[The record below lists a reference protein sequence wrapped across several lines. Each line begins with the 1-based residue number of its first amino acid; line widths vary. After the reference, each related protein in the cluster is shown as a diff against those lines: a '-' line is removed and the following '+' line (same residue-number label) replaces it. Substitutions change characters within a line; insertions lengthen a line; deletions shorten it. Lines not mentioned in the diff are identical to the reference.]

1 MLKKSL
7 KIFWKNILNFFKKIF
22 ETFLEK
28 KSLERS
34 WRKSLKFFWRK
45 SLKKFFKRTLKKFW
59 TKIFENFWKN
69 RWKFWKN
76 LWKFFEKIFENFWN
90 NLWKNLS
97 KKGLNP
103 LEKCFCHHFDLGL
116 GLRRYFSFLVSRRKA
131 PPRKEKI
138 AQYALINFYK
148 QDKKRAVLLLLFI
161 WDRL

>member
-1 MLKKSL
+1 MKIFEKIFENCEKIFEKFLKKSL
-7 KIFWKNILNFFKKIF
+7 KIFWKN
-22 ETFLEK
+22 
-28 KSLERS
+28 
-34 WRKSLKFFWRK
+34 
-45 SLKKFFKRTLKKFW
+45 
-59 TKIFENFWKN
+59 
-69 RWKFWKN
+69 
-76 LWKFFEKIFENFWN
+76 LWKFFAKIFENFWN

-148 QDKKRAVLLLLFI
+148 QDKKGPYCCCCSSGTGYSVWVLKITI
-161 WDRL
+161 WGAIWARGIWSCST

>member
-1 MLKKSL
+1 MKKSL
-7 KIFWKNILNFFKKIF
+7 KPFWKKIF
-22 ETFLEK
+22 ETFLK
-28 KSLERS
+28 KIFEIF
-34 WRKSLKFFWRK
+34 WRKSLKFF
-45 SLKKFFKRTLKKFW
+45 LKDLWKNSEQTYL
-59 TKIFENFWKN
+59 KIFEKIVEN
-69 RWKFWKN
+69 FWKN

-103 LEKCFCHHFDLGL
+103 LEKCFCHHFDL